1 MDVFSSMLG
10 AIAELPD
17 WVPLILVPSLLAA
30 TAVVFVIFKL
40 RRVYPYVAAGL
51 GFLGFFLTC
60 CEGDTAAAFAYAGLY
75 FALALALY
83 ALFLIP
89 RRKKRES
96 REERIYRKFH
106 EDLKEPPPPEQA
118 MPPKVCC
125 FESVP
130 AEESGLRLTHV
141 FSLLDKLKKEKLSP
155 SDRLEVEVLARSV
168 EGCRGR
174 ALNAGELD
182 ALNDS
187 LASVLKLTA
196 KYKL

>member
-1 MDVFSSMLG
+1 MDIFSSILT

-17 WVPLILVPSLLAA
+17 WVPLILVPAHLLAG
-30 TAVVFVIFKL
+30 AVVFLILKL
-40 RRVYPYVAAGL
+40 RRAYLFTAAGL
-51 GFLGFFLTC
+51 GFLGFFLMC
-60 CEGDTAAAFAYAGLY
+60 CEGDIAAAFAYAGLY
-75 FALALALY
+75 HVLAFALFGFF
-83 ALFLIP
+83 FLP
-89 RRKKRES
+89 RRKKRVS

-106 EDLKEPPPPEQA
+106 EDLKEPLPEPA

-125 FESVP
+125 FESAPVS
-130 AEESGLRLTHV
+130 ESGLRLNHV

-155 SDRLEVEVLARSV
+155 TDRLEVEVLSRSV